1 MKYAYCFRYD
11 NTTGVFTV
19 PPGGDG
25 TYFFNAYFFVPA
37 SEYARLNM
45 VVNDEVVC
53 TADGDHTNLAD
64 FATASCSAVV
74 DAVEG
79 ISFFSCYDVT
89 L

>member
-1 MKYAYCFRYD
+1 MKDTCGFRYD
-11 NTTGVFTV
+11 STTGVFTV

-25 TYFFNAYFFVPA
+25 TYFFSAYFFIPINEFA
-37 SEYARLNM
+37 LLNM
-45 VVNDEVVC
+45 VVNDEMVC

-79 ISFFSCYDVT
+79 IPFSFE